1 MVKNPHSNAG
11 DAGSIPGPGTKI
23 PHAAGQLRPRATTT
37 EPEHSGAH
45 VPQLAL
51 EKPTRHNKEEPTCHN
66 EDTVQERERE
76 REWKKERKKERK
88 GGREGGRKKERK
100 KIPNALPFNVRILP
114 TTPILLQFLRE
125 TDICHFGGGDSLS
138 ILNYLG

>member
-76 REWKKERKKERK
+76 RERMEERKKERK
-88 GGREGGRKKERK
+88 KGREGGREEERK
-100 KIPNALPFNVRILP
+100 KENTQCITFQCSYSSHHSHSA
-114 TTPILLQFLRE
+114 PISA
-125 TDICHFGGGDSLS
+125 G
-138 ILNYLG
+138 N